1 MKQYVIN
8 QFHFYGAF
16 IAGDNF
22 DIHDN
27 HSVNIY
33 QGQQS
38 PTNTPTASTATVENV
53 TPIVEHAPCPFLVPD
68 KLTELGLYSLEQFE
82 TMFREAAESD
92 AKTLAAFLKK
102 YRQMG
107 VLDFKGMDKKQIFAE
122 LRACFPT
129 MKRYSYSNF
138 IYYFWPFIICFA
150 FVSFVQISRKK
161 AALFVFHLFHLFLIC
176 LGASFREEAFFCI
189 YLCTAFRPERC
200 FRALRNTSTP

>member
-92 AKTLAAFLKK
+92 AKTLAAFFKK

-150 FVSFVQISRKK
+150 FVSFVQISRQK

-176 LGASFREEAFFCI
+176 LGASFREEAFFS
-189 YLCTAFRPERC
+189 L
-200 FRALRNTSTP
+200 

>member
-38 PTNTPTASTATVENV
+38 PTNTPTASTATVEDV

-68 KLTELGLYSLEQFE
+68 KLTDLGLYSLEQFE
-82 TMFREAAESD
+82 IMYREAAESD
-92 AKTLAAFLKK
+92 AKTLAAFLKR
-102 YRQMG
+102 YHQMG
-107 VLDFKGMDKKQIFAE
+107 VLDFNGKDKKQIFAI
-122 LRACFPT
+122 LRSSFPS
-129 MKRYSYSNF
+129 MKQYSYRNF
-138 IYYFWPFIICFA
+138 IEYF
-150 FVSFVQISRKK
+150 
-161 AALFVFHLFHLFLIC
+161 
-176 LGASFREEAFFCI
+176 
-189 YLCTAFRPERC
+189 
-200 FRALRNTSTP
+200 

>member
-1 MKQYVIN
+1 M
-8 QFHFYGAF
+8 
-16 IAGDNF
+16 
-22 DIHDN
+22 
-27 HSVNIY
+27 
-33 QGQQS
+33 
-38 PTNTPTASTATVENV
+38 ENV

-138 IYYFWPFIICFA
+138 IYYF
-150 FVSFVQISRKK
+150 
-161 AALFVFHLFHLFLIC
+161 
-176 LGASFREEAFFCI
+176 
-189 YLCTAFRPERC
+189 
-200 FRALRNTSTP
+200 

>member
-22 DIHDN
+22 DIHN
-27 HSVNIY
+27 NSAVTFY
-33 QGQQS
+33 QGQHL
-38 PTNTPTASTATVENV
+38 PTNTPTASTATVEDV
-53 TPIVEHAPCPFLVPD
+53 MPIVEHAPCPFLVPD

-107 VLDFKGMDKKQIFAE
+107 VLDFKGKDKKQIFAE

-138 IYYFWPFIICFA
+138 IYYF
-150 FVSFVQISRKK
+150 
-161 AALFVFHLFHLFLIC
+161 
-176 LGASFREEAFFCI
+176 
-189 YLCTAFRPERC
+189 
-200 FRALRNTSTP
+200 

>member
-1 MKQYVIN
+1 MKQIVIN
-8 QFHFYGAF
+8 HFHIHGNY
-16 IAGDNF
+16 IAGDGI

-27 HSVNIY
+27 PSSTFC
-33 QGQQS
+33 QGQHF
-38 PTNTPTASTATVENV
+38 PIKTTDIATVEDV

-107 VLDFKGMDKKQIFAE
+107 VLDFKGKDKKQIFAE

-138 IYYFWPFIICFA
+138 IYYF
-150 FVSFVQISRKK
+150 
-161 AALFVFHLFHLFLIC
+161 
-176 LGASFREEAFFCI
+176 
-189 YLCTAFRPERC
+189 
-200 FRALRNTSTP
+200 

>member
-8 QFHFYGAF
+8 QFHFYGTF

-27 HSVNIY
+27 SSVSFYKERPFQTTSNAY
-33 QGQQS
+33 DTS
-38 PTNTPTASTATVENV
+38 VEDV
-53 TPIVEHAPCPFLVPD
+53 TPLVTHAPCLFIVPE

-107 VLDFKGMDKKQIFAE
+107 VLDFKDKDKKQIFAE

-138 IYYFWPFIICFA
+138 IYYF
-150 FVSFVQISRKK
+150 
-161 AALFVFHLFHLFLIC
+161 
-176 LGASFREEAFFCI
+176 
-189 YLCTAFRPERC
+189 
-200 FRALRNTSTP
+200 